1 MKCNKASLKPVIYFS
16 RLFNKFYKKI
26 YFMHTKAQNLNNI
39 ILIFE
44 NFLGAKTRM
53 LHSGAGALYTAF
65 KSSSHLQFIAFF
77 FIDFNSQID
86 FKFRRTICLNLIF
99 FYPKSSLMKAQV
111 TAQSCKLRKKILETP
126 RPCG

>member
-1 MKCNKASLKPVIYFS
+1 
-16 RLFNKFYKKI
+16 
-26 YFMHTKAQNLNNI
+26 MHTKAQNLNNI

-44 NFLGAKTRM
+44 KNSGAKTRV

-77 FIDFNSQID
+77 HRFQFAERFQISSNNLSESN
-86 FKFRRTICLNLIF
+86 FLLPKIILNEG
-99 FYPKSSLMKAQV
+99 SSDC
-111 TAQSCKLRKKILETP
+111 TKLQTKKKILETL